1 LAHVVSGWACDS
13 RRDLDGD
20 PASFSCDDSHVASNL
35 KLQNPKLK
43 KNRKE
48 DVFNPQKSC
57 SVVAMSIE
65 PMKDG
70 LRSHVRIDFYGN
82 VHKRMRGS
90 GVEERYAKEVEVL
103 KVLEE
108 RGCPYVP
115 KVLEE
120 HPEDFYFVST
130 NCGRPAPQLS
140 KEKAD
145 KLYAA
150 LEKDYGVRHLD
161 AEPRNITYSDKLGRF
176 CIIDFELA
184 EILPNPHPEGK
195 Q

>member
-1 LAHVVSGWACDS
+1 MRGGGRGLGF
-13 RRDLDGD
+13 
-20 PASFSCDDSHVASNL
+20 P
-35 KLQNPKLK
+35 
-43 KNRKE
+43 
-48 DVFNPQKSC
+48 
-57 SVVAMSIE
+57 AMSME

-90 GVEERYAKEVEVL
+90 DVASRYAKEVEVL
-103 KVLEE
+103 KVLEQ

-115 KVLEE
+115 RVLEE
-120 HPEDFYFVST
+120 HPEEYYFVST
-130 NCGRPAPQLS
+130 NCGRPAPQIT

-145 KLYAA
+145 SLFAA
-150 LEKDYGVRHLD
+150 LERDYGVRHLD

-184 EILPNPHPEGK
+184 EILPDPKSTQNP
-195 Q
+195 

>member
-1 LAHVVSGWACDS
+1 
-13 RRDLDGD
+13 
-20 PASFSCDDSHVASNL
+20 
-35 KLQNPKLK
+35 
-43 KNRKE
+43 
-48 DVFNPQKSC
+48 
-57 SVVAMSIE
+57 MSIE
-65 PMKDG
+65 PIKDG
-70 LRSHVRIDFYGN
+70 LRSIVRIDFYGN

-90 GVEERYAKEVEVL
+90 DVENRYATEVKVL

-115 KVLEE
+115 RVLEE
-120 HPEDFYFVST
+120 HPDEFYFVST
-130 NCGRPAPQLS
+130 NCGRPAPQIS

-145 KLYAA
+145 SLYAA

-184 EILPNPHPEGK
+184 EILPELHPKEPS
-195 Q
+195 

>member
-1 LAHVVSGWACDS
+1 MRGGGCG
-13 RRDLDGD
+13 LDYF
-20 PASFSCDDSHVASNL
+20 P
-35 KLQNPKLK
+35 
-43 KNRKE
+43 
-48 DVFNPQKSC
+48 
-57 SVVAMSIE
+57 MSME

-90 GVEERYAKEVEVL
+90 DVEARYAKEVEVL
-103 KVLEE
+103 KVLEK

-115 KVLEE
+115 RVLEE
-120 HPEDFYFVST
+120 HPEEYYFVST
-130 NCGRPAPQLS
+130 NCGRPAPQIT

-145 KLYAA
+145 SLFAA
-150 LEKDYGVRHLD
+150 LERDYGVRHLD

-184 EILPNPHPEGK
+184 EILPDPHPSRNP
-195 Q
+195 